1 MLIAEDT
8 LCPFARCFINKGPTT
23 HADRFCKG
31 CECALFRWEKI
42 TTTSPGYREAV
53 QLKAKELDDK
63 PPYPKAAR
71 YVADNL
77 AEFGLVPKRG
87 YCGAGGEP

>member
-1 MLIAEDT
+1 MMIAEDT
-8 LCPFARCFINKGPTT
+8 LCPFARTFAAKEAVATCRG
-23 HADRFCKG
+23 
-31 CECALFRWEKI
+31 EVCALFRWERI
-42 TTTSPGYREAV
+42 TVATPGYREAV
-53 QLKAKELDDK
+53 QAKGKELDDK